1 MHEKLVDNER
11 WIGGNAFHS
20 RGKWL
25 KYWYH
30 VVEMDGTQFP
40 ILVEDVESERKVMWL
55 TTLNE
60 PDRYLTSNT
69 LGLVLGSILV
79 VIYDCQ
85 LLLWTPDY
93 ILTFKHHSSR
103 KIKSTDFICSMWV
116 VCVYTNVCII
126 ISLVRFKEKQLSPVT
141 TYNFKVNNNSNV
153 KKKRIS

>member
-69 LGLVLGSILV
+69 LGLA
-79 VIYDCQ
+79 
-85 LLLWTPDY
+85 
-93 ILTFKHHSSR
+93 R
-103 KIKSTDFICSMWV
+103 KYVSGDIWLSVASLNPWLYTDF
-116 VCVYTNVCII
+116 
-126 ISLVRFKEKQLSPVT
+126 
-141 TYNFKVNNNSNV
+141 
-153 KKKRIS
+153 